1 MKLDDLK
8 QGINSAWDS
17 VTDGL
22 QRIKE
27 SAAGSLTRF
36 RPGEKDTLP
45 ANAEVDDDAYL
56 PSASWAMLAGD
67 VFEDDTKVVVRLEVP
82 GMEKEQFDIQVQD
95 NSLLVSGEKRFEREQ
110 TEGRY
115 RTFECAYGSF
125 QRSIRLPAP
134 VKSEEAKANY
144 RNGILRIELPKEKQE
159 KPRARAIK
167 ID

>member
-82 GMEKEQFDIQVQD
+82 GMEKEHFDIQVQG

>member
-159 KPRARAIK
+159 KPKARTIK

>member
-56 PSASWAMLAGD
+56 PSASWAVLAGD